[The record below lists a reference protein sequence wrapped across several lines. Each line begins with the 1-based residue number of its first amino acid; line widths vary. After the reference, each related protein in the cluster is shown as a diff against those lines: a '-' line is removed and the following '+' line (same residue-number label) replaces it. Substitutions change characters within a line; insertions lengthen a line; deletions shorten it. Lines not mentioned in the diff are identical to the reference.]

1 MASRNYVIDN
11 KAQVIYAN
19 VASLTE
25 KQLKAIKNYIAL
37 GYQLKEKV
45 KTTDEKMKKENVVAF
60 LNSNGTKEQIDKFNA
75 IMNEPVI
82 DKDTKQP
89 KMLKDGT
96 PKKKGYVAALQYFKK
111 QFPNY

>member
-45 KTTDEKMKKENVVAF
+45 KTRNR
-60 LNSNGTKEQIDKFNA
+60 
-75 IMNEPVI
+75 
-82 DKDTKQP
+82 
-89 KMLKDGT
+89 
-96 PKKKGYVAALQYFKK
+96 
-111 QFPNY
+111 